1 MKIAVFSRTDS
12 AVLRRAPSIEARTD
26 RAACREAQEYQR
38 MVVEMLREEYGDD
51 FIGTPPSDGSGG
63 ECNKRGEGV
72 RMCHHFEAEALQID
86 TDNKPRGPD
95 FFEKPHHESLN
106 RESKEGLASAL
117 SATARAQSACS
128 AASTVADAECS
139 TESSTAGSIE

>member
-86 TDNKPRGPD
+86 TDNKVMKETSSIFILQKKSLTKPR
-95 FFEKPHHESLN
+95 
-106 RESKEGLASAL
+106 
-117 SATARAQSACS
+117 SACLKKVS
-128 AASTVADAECS
+128 Y
-139 TESSTAGSIE
+139 